1 MNRNRRVTLRA
12 VATPVL
18 AALLGAGAL
27 IASLTVKPAPLAADT
42 AAAPTASADAVPAS
56 TANAAGTDA
65 SGKPKAG
72 PPPLP
77 RFDADPF
84 SEEKSPRPKAEE
96 WKPVLPVALT
106 DPGPL
111 PFECNAYRLREWVK
125 IRCSKLATASVA
137 LLGGAREDVFVFADP
152 PVKSDDASG
161 PLFSRGGEILFAVRR
176 GDARV
181 FEWSTF
187 GESYEGPGFPTLA
200 FMVSESWAPGEAA
213 PTLIVHA
220 P

>member
-1 MNRNRRVTLRA
+1 
-12 VATPVL
+12 
-18 AALLGAGAL
+18 
-27 IASLTVKPAPLAADT
+27 
-42 AAAPTASADAVPAS
+42 VPAS
-56 TANAAGTDA
+56 TATAAAADP
-65 SGKPKAG
+65 SGKAKAG

-77 RFDADPF
+77 RFDAEPF
-84 SEEKSPRPKAEE
+84 SEEKSPRPKPEE

-106 DPGPL
+106 DAGPL

-125 IRCSKLATASVA
+125 IRCSKLATSSVA
-137 LLGGAREDVFVFADP
+137 LLGGQREDVFVFADP
-152 PVKSDDASG
+152 PPKSEESSG
-161 PLFSRGGEILFAVRR
+161 PQFSRGGEILFAVRR

-187 GESYEGPGFPTLA
+187 GDSYDGVGFPTLA

-213 PTLIVHA
+213 PTIITHA